1 MTVRRQIYMHFSEQ
15 PLLDWIPNVYNL
27 APELEVAGST
37 GNDPN
42 NQRASQVSWI
52 LPEGEENTKLF
63 EDTVIYN
70 MKYGNDF
77 SEEDIISKLK
87 KYKLDSVFED
97 LPNGVNGNAGLN
109 GGNLSGGMQKITIL
123 MRGILKKGDIVIL
136 DEPLAGLDKNTIA
149 KVIEMVLQETASKTL
164 IVITHDQAILPH
176 LDRVVDINAL

>member
-63 EDTVIYN
+63 EDLF
-70 MKYGNDF
+70 ND
-77 SEEDIISKLK
+77 
-87 KYKLDSVFED
+87 
-97 LPNGVNGNAGLN
+97 
-109 GGNLSGGMQKITIL
+109 
-123 MRGILKKGDIVIL
+123 
-136 DEPLAGLDKNTIA
+136 
-149 KVIEMVLQETASKTL
+149 
-164 IVITHDQAILPH
+164 
-176 LDRVVDINAL
+176 